1 LFGTQENANLD
12 ALRKRYG
19 RSFIAGVFSAVTGTG
34 VAEMHQPLLDHEG
47 ELNTKR
53 ANATAILIE
62 ALADWVITIFNLTIG
77 NLNFDIL
84 VFSMSG
90 VLIGAQ
96 LGAILSPHLP
106 DRLLKTIFGV
116 SVLSIGVIYVV
127 TAGLS
132 FVKA

>member
-1 LFGTQENANLD
+1 
-12 ALRKRYG
+12 
-19 RSFIAGVFSAVTGTG
+19 
-34 VAEMHQPLLDHEG
+34 MHQPLLDHEG